1 MTNIQKQVT
10 HLPSALATCGF
21 RLPNSGYG
29 EVVQL
34 DVLNNLIQ
42 QSICHG
48 IKICKCI
55 RLEEEKGE
63 SIGRSYGLYIK
74 EFSFIKQHIF
84 WKGV

>member
-1 MTNIQKQVT
+1 MTNTQKQVT
-10 HLPSALATCGF
+10 HLPSALATCDF
-21 RLPNSGYG
+21 LLPNSGYG

-55 RLEEEKGE
+55 HLKEEKGVGE
-63 SIGRSYGLYIK
+63 IMDSL
-74 EFSFIKQHIF
+74 IKQHDIF